1 MCNLNKFKPYN
12 FSDKCGIY
20 ALFLKQTGDLS
31 KLLKNEWVC
40 KISNNLSNDLLYIGK
55 EQNKL
60 KTRIQNKHLHGTI
73 RNSTLRWTIAY
84 MTGMNL
90 YGIQNTK
97 PNDNRKIKRLDEQK
111 ITQWLLENTE
121 FKIIESDDYKN
132 LEKFYIKTYVP
143 PLNITYNPNPIILQ
157 GERTKNFIYIS
168 RDEFQN
174 L

>member
-12 FSDKCGIY
+12 SSDKCGVY

-31 KLLKNEWVC
+31 KLLKNEWGC
-40 KISNNLSNDLLYIGK
+40 KISNNLSNYLLYIGK

-60 KTRIQNKHLHGTI
+60 KTRIQNNHLHGII

-84 MTGMNL
+84 MAGMKL

-97 PNDNRKIKRLDEQK
+97 PKVNRKIKRSDEQK

-121 FKIIESDDYKN
+121 FKIIESGDYKN
-132 LEKFYIKTYVP
+132 LEKFYIETYVP
-143 PLNITYNPNPIILQ
+143 PLNITYNPNPIILK